1 MEKQKNLALRNA
13 LIGTGVI
20 FLYLIASSLPY
31 EFLKIFNIN
40 YKNLN
45 ILSKSIYLIIY
56 EISLTALI
64 IYIYRKDI
72 IPNLKKFI
80 KNNVKYFKKYIKYW
94 FLMLILMICSNLIV
108 TFFTTN
114 DIATNQETIIDTL
127 KVAPI
132 YTFIITVFVA
142 PILEELVFRLSF
154 RKIFAHT
161 NFLFIFF
168 SGLFFGGMHV
178 LGSLNN
184 LIDLLFI
191 IPYSIPGFMFAYLY
205 SKSKNIFVPISL
217 HFMHNTIMMILQL
230 LLIFLTQKGA

>member
-64 IYIYRKDI
+64 IYIYRNDI

-161 NFLFIFF
+161 DILFIFF
-168 SGLFFGGMHV
+168 SGLIFGGMHV
-178 LGSLNN
+178 IGTCEYLT
-184 LIDLLFI
+184 DLLFI
-191 IPYSIPGFMFAYLY
+191 IPYSLPGFIFAYVY
-205 SKSKNIFVPISL
+205 TKSENIVVPISL
-217 HFMHNTIMMILQL
+217 HFIHNGIMMSLQIL
-230 LLIFLTQKGA
+230 LLLLT